1 MVWDKKLQAQNKNSW
16 RQCGPEQEQKGVD
29 QERMEK
35 KVTDDEWWWLMMKNE
50 HDKWTWWRW
59 CDENIRLIDAS
70 KAASRKQTFTFYTGN
85 FYAQKKIQR
94 EVLTQRNFYTE
105 TFTQKYLYKE
115 NVYTQTGWHTHT
127 KTFGNIYTKNIFYRR
142 IFTYKN
148 FYIGKKMHRTT
159 FTHRWTRPGCP
170 CRLERNL
177 ERYK

>member
-1 MVWDKKLQAQNKNSW
+1 
-16 RQCGPEQEQKGVD
+16 
-29 QERMEK
+29 MEK
-35 KVTDDEWWWLMMKNE
+35 KVTHDEWWWLMMKNE

-70 KAASRKQTFTFYTGN
+70 MAASRKQTFTFFTGN
-85 FYAQKKIQR
+85 FYAQKKYR
-94 EVLTQRNFYTE
+94 EKSLHRGIS
-105 TFTQKYLYKE
+105 TQKLLHRNNCTRK
-115 NVYTQTGWHTHT
+115 TFIHRQDDTHT
-127 KTFGNIYTKNIFYRR
+127 ETFGNIYTKNIFYRR
-142 IFTYKN
+142 TFTYRN